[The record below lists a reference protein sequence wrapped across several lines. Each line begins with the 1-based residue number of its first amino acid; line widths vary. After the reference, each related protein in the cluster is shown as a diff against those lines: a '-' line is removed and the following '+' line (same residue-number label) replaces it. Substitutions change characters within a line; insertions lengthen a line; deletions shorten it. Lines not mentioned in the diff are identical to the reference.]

1 MAATLAFRTLAPNLA
16 WFVIAQ
22 LAAGIAD
29 GWQDVSMN
37 DDAVRVD
44 ARARQPIIN
53 RLHGVWSIGTVIGA
67 LAGTLLAV
75 LEAPS
80 AVFFLTGALIV
91 TFLNLATF
99 PLWRDGPLWHDGPL
113 RHDEPHADHPVP
125 ETRVR
130 VWTVRPLVLLAAM
143 GIAVSVLEGSP
154 LDWGRSTSP
163 TRSRAAARES
173 RPTAT
178 VDVHGRH
185 GRVPARRRPPGA
197 SLRRSRRPP
206 RRRRVGRRR
215 THASRSWSTIPPWSL
230 AGWFVAGAG
239 VATCYPALFVA
250 AGRTPGL
257 PPGAAIGA
265 VASVARVGFLARSG
279 GHRALADALGACAG
293 ALSAR
298 RSRPLFITIP
308 WPTPRRPER
317 T

>member
-1 MAATLAFRTLAPNLA
+1 MMDDGVKGEGQATRTSRSRTSPRSSGKRSRTRTTDRAPVGGTSTSGSDAAGTPGAFSGVRPVGAAFLANGIAATIWFAATPRLASEFDTTAGAFGVAFVALGVGGIGGTITAPRLIGRFGRGRATVLAGFVVAATLALRALAPNLA

-80 AVFFLTGALIV
+80 AVFFLTGALVV

-99 PLWRDGPLWHDGPL
+99 PLWRDVPL
-113 RHDEPHADHPVP
+113 RRDEPHADHPVP
-125 ETRVR
+125 EPRVR

-154 LDWGRSTSP
+154 VDSGALLTSP
-163 TRSRAAARES
+163 TRSARLRAS
-173 RPTAT
+173 RPPQPSRT
-178 VDVHGRH
+178 
-185 GRVPARRRPPGA
+185 
-197 SLRRSRRPP
+197 RS
-206 RRRRVGRRR
+206 
-215 THASRSWSTIPPWSL
+215 AWS
-230 AGWFVAGAG
+230 
-239 VATCYPALFVA
+239 
-250 AGRTPGL
+250 
-257 PPGAAIGA
+257 
-265 VASVARVGFLARSG
+265 
-279 GHRALADALGACAG
+279 
-293 ALSAR
+293 
-298 RSRPLFITIP
+298 
-308 WPTPRRPER
+308 
-317 T
+317 